1 MATHPTD
8 VSSAITVNTNQLE
21 RKETCCGCCPIR
33 VGIIFIG
40 TIELI
45 EAFICLIL
53 VVFDQILLPYLTISL
68 YISLTAAAFLLILG
82 VAINVWYLLLPYV
95 LFASLGIVHSAAYIV
110 LYIIEMEKFNKAE
123 KIAAISWIFAM
134 LFSIMMTVYF
144 ISVII
149 RARKVVG
156 VPRNQTQLV

>member
-1 MATHPTD
+1 MVTHPTD
-8 VSSAITVNTNQLE
+8 ISSVMTVNTNQPE

-33 VGIIFIG
+33 VGVILIG
-40 TIELI
+40 AIELI

-53 VVFDQILLPYLTISL
+53 VVFDMVLLKYVTIGL
-68 YISLTAAAFLLILG
+68 YISLTTGAFLLILG

-110 LYIIEMEKFNKAE
+110 LYIIEMENFNKAE
-123 KIAAISWIFAM
+123 KIIAICWIFAM

-144 ISVII
+144 ISVVI
-149 RARKVVG
+149 RARKVIG
-156 VPRNQTQLV
+156 VPRNQIQLA